1 MKNITLFLS
10 VVLLLISSMAKSQ
23 DYFLNGN
30 AIATGNNCYQLTD
43 IWNNQNGTVWYADL
57 INLVEDFDITFYM
70 NLGNQDANGADG
82 ICFVLQNLGNDALGT
97 SGGGLG
103 YQTFTT
109 SLGIEFDTWQNTES
123 GDPSYDHIA
132 IEKNGDINHNTGN
145 NLSGPVQM
153 SAFNANT
160 EDGQNHVVQIKWD
173 ASAQLI
179 QVYYDCIFRTQA
191 TIDIANEIFN
201 GQSYVYWGFTAAT
214 GGATNVQTVCLEPNI
229 FASASQLQACPG
241 TTIQLNAGPSI
252 LGDYVWTPSTGLT
265 DPSIANPVANPSI
278 TTTYTVDF
286 TNLCGLPQSSSVTV
300 TIEDLEITTPPVAI
314 LQCSDTLATVN
325 TSSNFIGLSYH
336 WFTDNGQILGSDT
349 LSTLN
354 TSTAGTYYIAADYDN
369 QCFDTATVVIN
380 ADYSDFSLFVNY
392 DSLITCADNALTLAA
407 TTNSPGTIYI
417 WTTNGGNIT
426 SAPNQPNVNVNA
438 GGSYTVNAYFSE
450 ECQDA
455 FTLTV
460 DVNQTVP
467 TTTPSTITE
476 INCFSPSIN
485 LSVDVDLNNNSYDW
499 SGPNGQNIN
508 VPLSQNN
515 VNINQAGVYQ
525 VEVTNNLNGCSSI
538 ESFDVTIDTI
548 SPIISWF
555 DADTISCLNPVVV
568 LDNYTVNLTN
578 WDAQWTTILG
588 SIQQDMSNDTYP
600 NVLSEGD
607 YYVVVTNPD
616 NGCQSNG
623 FTNVP
628 ANNNIDFDPTL
639 LSFPNIISMNGD
651 TLNAVWRPF
660 LLDQPDEDTRQY
672 FKTYQLHVFNRWGS
686 HIFESTPSTPYW
698 KPNDQSQGTYYYT
711 FEYETTC
718 GTGKKDAIGG
728 SVMIAK

>member
-1 MKNITLFLS
+1 MKKLALLFCS
-10 VVLLLISSMAKSQ
+10 IIALIQTSARAQ

-30 AIATGNNCYQLTD
+30 AVATGNSCYQLTD

-57 INLVEDFDITFYM
+57 INLVEDFDITFTM

-82 ICFVLQNLGNDALGT
+82 ICFVLQNIGNTAIGV
-97 SGGGLG
+97 SGGGMG
-103 YQTFTT
+103 YQSFTT
-109 SLGIEFDTWQNTES
+109 SLGIEFDTWQNNES

-132 IEKNGDINHNTGN
+132 IEKNGDVNHNTGN

-153 SAFNANT
+153 STFNTNT

-173 ASAQLI
+173 ASENLI
-179 QVYYDCIFRTQA
+179 QVYFDCIFRTQA

-201 GQSYVYWGFTAAT
+201 GQSYVYWGFSAAT
-214 GGATNVQTVCLEPNI
+214 GGATNIHSVCLEPNI

-241 TTIQLNAGPSI
+241 TTIQLNAGPSAT
-252 LGDYVWTPSTGLT
+252 GNYTWTPAAGLSN
-265 DPSIANPVANPSI
+265 PNIANPSANPSV

-286 TNLCGLPQSSSVTV
+286 TNLCGLPQTSSITV
-300 TIEDLEITTPPVAI
+300 NIDDLEITTPPVAI
-314 LQCSDTLATVN
+314 LQCSDTLVTVN
-325 TSSNFIGLSYH
+325 TSSNFTGLSYQ

-392 DSLITCADNALTLAA
+392 DSLITCADNSLTLAA
-407 TTNSPGTIYI
+407 STNSAGTIYI
-417 WTTNGGNIT
+417 WSTNGGNIT

-438 GGSYTVNAYFSE
+438 GGSYTVNAFFSE

-460 DVNQTVP
+460 DVNQTIP
-467 TTTPSTITE
+467 TTTPSDITE

-485 LSVDVDLNNNSYDW
+485 LSVAVDLDNNSYDW

-508 VPLSQNN
+508 VPANQNN
-515 VNINQAGVYQ
+515 VNITQAGNYQ

-538 ESFDVTIDTI
+538 ETFNVSIDTI

-555 DADTISCLNPVVV
+555 DADTISCLNPVVI
-568 LDNYTVNLTN
+568 LDNYTVNLTS
-578 WDAQWTTILG
+578 WDAFWSTNFGIIQSEMADELYPSVLALG
-588 SIQQDMSNDTYP
+588 EYNLT
-600 NVLSEGD
+600 
-607 YYVVVTNPD
+607 VTNPD
-616 NGCQSNG
+616 NGCESYG
-623 FTNVP
+623 TTIVP
-628 ANNNIDFDPTL
+628 ANNNIDFDPAMLT
-639 LSFPNIISMNGD
+639 FPNIISMNGD
-651 TLNAVWRPF
+651 TLNAQWRPF
-660 LLDQPDEDTRQY
+660 LKDQPEEDTRQY
-672 FKTYQLHVFNRWGS
+672 FKTYQLNVFNRWGTP
-686 HIFESTPSTPYW
+686 IFESSSSTPYW
-698 KPNDQSQGTYYYT
+698 KPSELSLGTYFYT
-711 FEYETTC
+711 FVYETTC
-718 GTGKKDAIGG
+718 GTGKKDEISG